1 MSVLRHKHRV
11 CVLVCPLGHGGYV
24 ISNRTVVE
32 RREVGSV
39 TSTSKLISQLQ
50 ELQNLYPRVCVIL
63 EEAAAKEGRKTW
75 SVKFCFSSVSG
86 IHVVHLFPGPSQVII
101 RRQLC
106 PDSFLPVSM
115 SCSASP
121 SPTLPP
127 CWLRWVHLK
136 PCEVTP
142 SPSLSSTHR
151 QCSQQR

>member
-1 MSVLRHKHRV
+1 M
-11 CVLVCPLGHGGYV
+11 CMLVCPLGHGGYI

-39 TSTSKLISQLQ
+39 MSAGK
-50 ELQNLYPRVCVIL
+50 LQNLYPRVCVIL
-63 EEAAAKEGRKTW
+63 EEPAAKEGRKTW

-115 SCSASP
+115 SCSASR

-136 PCEVTP
+136 PCEVTLTP
-142 SPSLSSTHR
+142 SLTPSLSSTHR
-151 QCSQQR
+151 QCSQQ

>member
-1 MSVLRHKHRV
+1 M
-11 CVLVCPLGHGGYV
+11 CVLVCPLGHGGYI

-32 RREVGSV
+32 RREVREVGSV
-39 TSTSKLISQLQ
+39 MSAGK
-50 ELQNLYPRVCVIL
+50 LQNLYPRVYVIL
-63 EEAAAKEGRKTW
+63 EEPAAKEGKKTW

-86 IHVVHLFPGPSQVII
+86 IHVVRLFPGASQVII

-115 SCSASP
+115 FCSASR

-127 CWLRWVHLK
+127 CWLHWVHLK
-136 PCEVTP
+136 PCEVTL

-151 QCSQQR
+151 QCSQQ